1 MISTKRQSIPTAQL
15 DVVGVLDFNKILNA
29 PHAFL
34 ANKNS

>member
-15 DVVGVLDFNKILNA
+15 DVVGVLDYNYVLNA
-29 PHAFL
+29 PHDFL